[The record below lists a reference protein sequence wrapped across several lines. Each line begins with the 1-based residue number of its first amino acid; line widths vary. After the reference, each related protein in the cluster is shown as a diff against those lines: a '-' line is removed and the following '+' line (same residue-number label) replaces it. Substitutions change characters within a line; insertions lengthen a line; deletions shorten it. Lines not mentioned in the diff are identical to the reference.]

1 MTERGTPSWIAFAA
15 GAVAM
20 LALAL
25 MVWLWQGRDEGVEL
39 ARTAAA
45 AADAVPDLRRPSL
58 PDAPRLPD
66 APIPVPK

>member
-1 MTERGTPSWIAFAA
+1 MTERRASSWIAFAA

-20 LALAL
+20 LAIAL
-25 MVWLWQGRDEGVEL
+25 LVWLWQARNDGVRL
-39 ARTAAA
+39 MRATTM
-45 AADAVPDLRRPSL
+45 AADVVPEIRPPSL

>member
-1 MTERGTPSWIAFAA
+1 VTERGTPSWIAFAA

-25 MVWLWQGRDEGVEL
+25 LVWAWQGRDDGVDL

-45 AADAVPDLRRPSL
+45 ATQAIPDLKPPSL
-58 PDAPRLPD
+58 PDAPRIPD
-66 APIPVPK
+66 APLPIPK

>member
-25 MVWLWQGRDEGVEL
+25 LVWLWQGRNDGVRL

-45 AADAVPDLRRPSL
+45 AADAVPDFRRPLL

-66 APIPVPK
+66 APVPVPK

>member
-1 MTERGTPSWIAFAA
+1 MAERRNSPWFAFAA

-25 MVWLWQGRDEGVEL
+25 IWYAWVGRDD
-39 ARTAAA
+39 ATKAAEA
-45 AADAVPDLRRPSL
+45 ALRAADGIPAIAPPGL

-66 APIPVPK
+66 APIPVPR